1 MRSTLIRRPALG
13 LTALAIAGLLIAACS
28 SNPTSEGAGARP
40 LASASWSYPNG
51 DLANTRDAAGSAVSL
66 ANVAKLK
73 LAWTFKLSGTAASS
87 LDGTGS
93 LVSNPVVAGGLVYI
107 QDLYSNV
114 YALSLVTGKLKWEYT
129 LNEPALIGPGPNGV
143 VVAGGTVYG
152 DSPRTAFA
160 LSAATGKVRWVDHGL
175 LHKGQG
181 SFAIQ
186 PQAADGRVYLGSAYG
201 SGPGGGVLFALDAA
215 TGRMLWSFNTVQGP
229 DPGAQV
235 LKLGAGGAWQ
245 TPLVGTDGS
254 VTFGTGNPYQSI
266 GSAIKYPDRLLYTD
280 SEVNLDAATGK
291 LRWYY
296 QAVPDDFKD
305 YDMQASP
312 IAASIGGT
320 GVVLG
325 AGKMGYVYAMNAG
338 TGKLVWKTP
347 VGRHDGRD
355 NDSLLLT
362 EHRDVIKLPYT
373 YEPGPVGGVLTN
385 IALAG
390 DSVYVA
396 TVDFPFTFKKPGQ
409 VLGVPAGA
417 PTGEVEC
424 LNLAT
429 GKVEWDT
436 KVPSMPLGAVT
447 VSNDLVFT
455 TLYSGELV
463 AFNRSTGTIVHQQKL
478 PTSANAPI
486 AIAGNTIIVPAGGP
500 TTTSGLKGNPQLVAY
515 TVPRANS

>member
-1 MRSTLIRRPALG
+1 MHSALIGRPALG
-13 LTALAIAGLLIAACS
+13 MTALAIAGLLIAACS
-28 SNPTSEGAGARP
+28 SNPTSEGSGARP
-40 LASASWSYPNG
+40 LPGASWSYPNG
-51 DLANTRDAAGSAVSL
+51 DLANTRDAAGSTISLVNVSR
-66 ANVAKLK
+66 LK
-73 LAWTFKLSGTAASS
+73 LAWAFKLSGTAASGVE
-87 LDGTGS
+87 GTGS
-93 LVSNPVVAGGLVYI
+93 LVSNPIVVNGVVYI
-107 QDLYSNV
+107 QDLDSNV
-114 YALSLVTGKLKWEYT
+114 YALSLRTGKLKWEYT
-129 LNEPALIGPGPNGV
+129 LNVPAQSGPGPNGV
-143 VVAGGTVYG
+143 AVADGTVYG
-152 DSPRTAFA
+152 DSPSTAFA
-160 LSAATGKVRWVDHGL
+160 LSAASGKVRWVDHGI

-181 SFAIQ
+181 TFAIQ
-186 PQAADGRVYLGSAYG
+186 PQVADGRVYLGSAYG
-201 SGPGGGVLFALDAA
+201 IGAGGGVLLALDAS
-215 TGRMLWSFNTVQGP
+215 TGRMLWSFNTVPGP
-229 DPGAQV
+229 DPGVQV

-266 GSAIKYPDRLLYTD
+266 GSAIKYTGRLLYTD

-305 YDMQASP
+305 YDLQASP

-320 GVVLG
+320 GVILG
-325 AGKMGYVYAMNAG
+325 AGKMGDVYAMNAR
-338 TGKLVWKTP
+338 TGKLIWKTP
-347 VGRHDGRD
+347 VGQHNGRD

-362 EHRDVIKLPYT
+362 EGQDPITLPYT
-373 YEPGPVGGVLTN
+373 YAPGPVGGVLTN
-385 IALAG
+385 IAQAG
-390 DSVYVA
+390 DSVYAA

-409 VLGVPAGA
+409 VLGVPAGR

-455 TLYSGELV
+455 TLFDGTLV

-500 TTTSGLKGNPQLVAY
+500 EASATDKGDPQLIAY
-515 TVPRANS
+515 TVP